1 MLSVRPIRRRKISD
15 DVAEQIEFHVRA
27 QGLEPGD
34 PLPSE
39 RELMS
44 AFSVGRSAVRE
55 AIFSLSKRGLVTVR
69 NGEKARVSAPNIKVL
84 LDEMGDTARR
94 FLSEPTGIRHLQD
107 ARLLLEVGT
116 AERAATNVQPADIPV
131 LYAALLANERA
142 MGNQSAFELTDFAFH
157 QEIAR
162 IARNPIFPAVNEALF
177 SWLIEQRNTSG
188 RAIGAGEAAYR
199 AHRRIFEA
207 ILKRDAAK
215 AAEAMRAHLTE
226 VINLYWAAAQSAS
239 KPKSQKKST
248 F

>member
-1 MLSVRPIRRRKISD
+1 MLSAKPIKRRKLSD
-15 DVAEQIEFHVRA
+15 DVAEQIELHVRA
-27 QGLEPGD
+27 QGLGAGD

-84 LDEMGDTARR
+84 IDEMGDAARR
-94 FLSEPTGIRHLQD
+94 FLSEPAGIRHLQD
-107 ARLLLEVGT
+107 ARLLLEVGIT
-116 AERAATNVQPADIPV
+116 ERAAANIQPTDIPV
-131 LYAALLANERA
+131 LEAALLANKKA
-142 MGNQSAFELTDFAFH
+142 LGDQSAFEQTDFAFH

-188 RAIGAGEAAYR
+188 RAIGAGKAAYR
-199 AHRRIFEA
+199 AHHRIFKA
-207 ILKRDAAK
+207 IAKRDAAE

-226 VINLYWAAAQSAS
+226 VIDLYWTAAKSAA
-239 KPKSQKKST
+239 KPRQ
-248 F
+248 